1 MHKRSSNHAMAT
13 PPVLSNSIAI
23 RGWKYMDLK
32 EEILE
37 AVTND
42 AVLKGQLPS
51 TLVSHVLKYLLPIVL

>member
-1 MHKRSSNHAMAT
+1 MA
-13 PPVLSNSIAI
+13 VQCYQIQAI
-23 RGWKYMDLK
+23 RGGWKYMDLK

>member
-1 MHKRSSNHAMAT
+1 
-13 PPVLSNSIAI
+13 
-23 RGWKYMDLK
+23 MDLK

-51 TLVSHVLKYLLPIVL
+51 TLVSHVLKYLLPIVLWTPTRLF